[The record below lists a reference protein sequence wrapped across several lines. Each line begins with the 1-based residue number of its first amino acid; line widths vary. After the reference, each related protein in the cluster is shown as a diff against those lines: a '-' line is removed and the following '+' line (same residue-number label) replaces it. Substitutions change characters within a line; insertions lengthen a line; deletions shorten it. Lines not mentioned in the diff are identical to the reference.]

1 MGRKIVLTSGKGG
14 VGKTTVCAN
23 LGIAL
28 AMREKKVVL
37 VDGDIGLNN
46 LDVVMLVENKIVYD
60 IGDVAEGYCR
70 AKQALIQDD
79 CYRTLF
85 TLPSAK
91 YIDERKLT
99 AQVFHSIIDE
109 LSQSFD
115 FVIVDCP
122 AGIENG
128 FHRAVSVAEEAL
140 VVVTP
145 HVSAVRDADKV
156 INLLATYNIEDVSII
171 VNRLKGNLVANNKM
185 MDALDIARLL
195 RTKIKGAIPEDDFIN
210 LHSKF
215 KKTNA
220 NSPAAIA
227 YGLLADYI
235 LGTGSKIYDCSSDY
249 RGFFKKIINTF
260 RG

>member
-1 MGRKIVLTSGKGG
+1 
-14 VGKTTVCAN
+14 
-23 LGIAL
+23 
-28 AMREKKVVL
+28 MREKKVVL

-128 FHRAVSVAEEAL
+128 FH
-140 VVVTP
+140 
-145 HVSAVRDADKV
+145 
-156 INLLATYNIEDVSII
+156 
-171 VNRLKGNLVANNKM
+171 
-185 MDALDIARLL
+185 
-195 RTKIKGAIPEDDFIN
+195 
-210 LHSKF
+210 
-215 KKTNA
+215 
-220 NSPAAIA
+220 
-227 YGLLADYI
+227 
-235 LGTGSKIYDCSSDY
+235 
-249 RGFFKKIINTF
+249 
-260 RG
+260 